1 MTLHSTSFEPHRRDM
16 SVLIR
21 VTSLLLLVVF
31 ADTLLC
37 LLVPTL
43 VLLELILVF
52 LGGLILA
59 AGVSTLNNLIHYH
72 EVQQALR
79 EVELEKQRRQLL
91 PPDHKQI
98 STPHR
103 AQRRSWRLRG
113 PCGQ

>member
-1 MTLHSTSFEPHRRDM
+1 MRD
-16 SVLIR
+16 SIKIALGVI
-21 VTSLLLLVVF
+21 LVVT
-31 ADTLLC
+31 ATMLLC
-37 LLVPTL
+37 LLVPAL
-43 VLLELILVF
+43 VLLELFLVF